1 MPSIREMTA
10 EETAI
15 YKAGVAD
22 GLRVVD
28 GLGDLL
34 GEMMDR
40 GTISLSARAEIDAW
54 LEEALDNP

>member
-1 MPSIREMTA
+1 MPSVREMTA

-15 YKAGVAD
+15 YKTGVAD
-22 GLRVVD
+22 GLLVLV

-54 LEEALDNP
+54 LEEASS